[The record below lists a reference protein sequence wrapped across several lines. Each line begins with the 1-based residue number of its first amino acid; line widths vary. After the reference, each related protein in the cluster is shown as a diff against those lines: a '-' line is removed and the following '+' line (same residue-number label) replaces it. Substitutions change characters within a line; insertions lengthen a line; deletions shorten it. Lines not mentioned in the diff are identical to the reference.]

1 MPQKGFETVSMVSV
15 LPFVWLKEK
24 GGKMFETNKELESA
38 DAEPD
43 EQNRK
48 ALVAPLSS
56 AYVR

>member
-1 MPQKGFETVSMVSV
+1 MVFV

-24 GGKMFETNKELESA
+24 GGKMFETNKELETA